1 MDDLSGAHESAPSQA
16 SSAEVAVVETAAL
29 ETSAPPSS
37 TRRSVSAPKDWRGW
51 LVAHRISVPVHL
63 MAFLIIPAFMF
74 AQHKEWI
81 AHTPIWILGSGLLL
95 AQAYSVLIALLEPPK
110 STLQMSLRCGL
121 LTASI
126 ASVIYGT
133 GWAGALTIG
142 FAYAGNESMRAM
154 GARAGRHVI
163 GWALV
168 SIVVGEILIGLGA
181 VESMLPEPEVHGLA
195 LFAGMGTVI
204 IIAAMTWTASEKEA
218 AQDTLRRSEERF
230 RALVQHASDA
240 ILVMAPDTELL
251 YISPAFE
258 QVLGFS
264 PGTIGKLN
272 RELVHPDDLEWATAL
287 YFGVVQRPGGLASME
302 LRMLHADGHWRWLEV
317 DMTNRVS
324 DPSVGGIVW
333 NMHDVTDRKVF
344 ETELRHHAYH
354 DPLTTLP
361 NRTAFVERL
370 ERALASGKSEGNSL
384 ALLFLDLDRF
394 KLVNDS
400 LGHEIGD
407 RLLVTIAQRLES
419 CLRVGDYLA
428 RFGGDEFT
436 ILVEGIPD
444 DEVAESIQSVAERI
458 VDVLRLPVV
467 LGSHE
472 FVISSSIG
480 VSISTHGATASSDLL
495 RQADLAMYVAK
506 DKGRARWEVFDPESA
521 LPVFERLEVE
531 GDMWRAID
539 NRELVVFFQ
548 PEMSLVSGRV
558 VTVEALV
565 RWEHPLRGFL
575 MPNSF
580 IPFAEESNLIVAV
593 DRYVLREA
601 CVWARR
607 WADER
612 PGEAPVVI
620 SVNLSPRFVYQV
632 DVVADILSTIR
643 EAGVDPSA
651 VQLEITERTALADIE
666 GTAETLSQLRA
677 HGVRV
682 AIDDF
687 GTGYSSLS
695 YLRRLPVD
703 VVKLD
708 KSFVDDMDSVDSDAA
723 IVQAAIT
730 MGHALGMKVTAEG
743 VERASQAERL
753 RSLGCDS
760 ATGWFWSKALP
771 AAEVGAVVAA
781 GFTMP
786 GTEPNVL
793 PLRPVART

>member
-1 MDDLSGAHESAPSQA
+1 MT
-16 SSAEVAVVETAAL
+16 EVAVPGPEATPAR
-29 ETSAPPSS
+29 APAKADGS
-37 TRRSVSAPKDWRGW
+37 TVRRLLARLNNDNFSWAMQGLMLSVSVGFIVGKNLG
-51 LVAHRISVPVHL
+51 
-63 MAFLIIPAFMF
+63 F
-74 AQHKEWI
+74 I
-81 AHTPIWILGSGLLL
+81 AEGPIWYLCGAMVC
-95 AQAYSVLIALLEPPK
+95 AQAYSVIITLLPPPR
-110 STLQMSLRCGL
+110 SELELSLRAGTYTVL
-121 LTASI
+121 VAL
-126 ASVIYGT
+126 VIYLT
-133 GWAGALTIG
+133 GWGGAFSIG
-142 FAYAGNESMRAM
+142 YAHAGNESIRLM
-154 GARAGRHVI
+154 GSRAGRHVI
-163 GWALV
+163 GWSVITIFA
-168 SIVVGEILIGLGA
+168 GELAVARGLIPTF
-181 VESMLPEPEVHGLA
+181 LPEPEVHGLSA
-195 LFAGMGTVI
+195 LAALGSLI
-204 IIAAMTWTASEKEA
+204 IVSGLILTAKRVEKSDE
-218 AQDTLRRSEERF
+218 TLRRSEERF

-240 ILVMAPDTELL
+240 ILVMSPDAELL
-251 YISPAFE
+251 YVSPAFE
-258 QVLGFS
+258 GILGVGFGDLRQLDVS
-264 PGTIGKLN
+264 M
-272 RELVHPDDLEWATAL
+272 VHPDDLAVSMEHFMSVRDCDGA
-287 YFGVVQRPGGLASME
+287 FASME
-302 LRMLHADGHWRWLEV
+302 LRILHADGHWRWLEI

-333 NMHDVTDRKVF
+333 NMHDITERKQLEVA
-344 ETELRHHAYH
+344 LRHNAYH
-354 DPLTTLP
+354 DPLTALP
-361 NRTAFVERL
+361 NRAAFVEKL
-370 ERALASGKSEGNSL
+370 DESLVLVGEHGTSL

-407 RLLVTIAQRLES
+407 RLLIVIADRLKR
-419 CLRVGDYLA
+419 CLRPGDFLC

-436 ILVEGIPD
+436 ILVTEIASD
-444 DEVAESIQSVAERI
+444 QIESVVAVLAERI

-793 PLRPVART
+793 PLRPVGVVGP